1 MIGDRTTLPQQ
12 NACARYYTTHVEI
25 TPIVLESLS
34 KMVPKSSQNLSKI
47 DFRGGLEATLEPL
60 VCRGCPKTSFLMI
73 LLNFG
78 TPFGDQFWVILGI
91 FFFCFVMIFLA
102 LSCSQNNRQIF
113 KKGTKNTSGIYLKSD
128 LGSIFYDFL
137 YTVFLNDPT
146 VFLLYFTG
154 LRCSK
159 QHEKHTFGNIFRCF
173 LRTLFWDGFGMTF
186 S

>member
-1 MIGDRTTLPQQ
+1 MCKVL
-12 NACARYYTTHVEI
+12 NYACRNHPNCVRKSVKNGSQI
-25 TPIVLESLS
+25 
-34 KMVPKSSQNLSKI
+34 VPKPIQNRFLRS
-47 DFRGGLEATLEPL
+47 LEATLEPP
-60 VCRGCPKTSFLMI
+60 VCRGCPKTSFFTI

-78 TPFGDQFWVILGI
+78 TPFGDRFWVILGI
-91 FFFCFVMIFLA
+91 IFLCFFMIFLT
-102 LSCSQNNRQIF
+102 LFFSQNNGKIC
-113 KKGTKNTSGIYLKSD
+113 KKGTTNTFEIYLKSD

-159 QHEKHTFGNIFRCF
+159 QQEKHTFGNIFRCF
-173 LRTLFWDGFGMTF
+173 LRTLFWHGFGMTF

>member
-1 MIGDRTTLPQQ
+1 
-12 NACARYYTTHVEI
+12 
-25 TPIVLESLS
+25 
-34 KMVPKSSQNLSKI
+34 
-47 DFRGGLEATLEPL
+47 
-60 VCRGCPKTSFLMI
+60 
-73 LLNFG
+73 
-78 TPFGDQFWVILGI
+78 
-91 FFFCFVMIFLA
+91 MIFLA
-102 LSCSQNNRQIF
+102 LSFSQNNGQIF

-159 QHEKHTFGNIFRCF
+159 QQEKHTLGNICRCF

-186 S
+186 SWFLFFLGLCRRRFWFFLDTVLASIFRGSPGLCQSQSPPGGGGDYGVFGVLKTSLQKQNS